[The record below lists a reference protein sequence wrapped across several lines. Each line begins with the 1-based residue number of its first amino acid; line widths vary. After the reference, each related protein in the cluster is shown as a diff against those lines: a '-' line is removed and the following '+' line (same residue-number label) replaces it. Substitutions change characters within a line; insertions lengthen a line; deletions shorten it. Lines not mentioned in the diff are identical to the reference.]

1 MKRMKQQSKQKQE
14 VLCEHFLYLETHMN
28 TGKIMQTFFYFF
40 KLLNKTRVN
49 SFIRIYRLIFCIILM
64 HLSGNNYE

>member
-28 TGKIMQTFFYFF
+28 IRNSMQTIFHFFEY
-40 KLLNKTRVN
+40 LNKTRVY
-49 SFIRIYRLIFCIILM
+49 SFMRIYKSFFG
-64 HLSGNNYE
+64 SF